1 MAMPRPDLA
10 TVAAAELADL
20 ERLWQEMDLPGH
32 PVELIDGQIVVSP
45 TPSRRHAH
53 VVTELIDQLI
63 DVKRKGWQ
71 RDTNLTVHIIP
82 TRERVIPD
90 LVIAPTDAPGF
101 GDEEVLS
108 PGVLLVAQVVSPSS
122 RRHDRE
128 TKNCIYAQ
136 GGIPLYLLV
145 DRFAEPATVTLF
157 SDPADSGYRESQSAI
172 AGRRLRLPDPF
183 GIKLDTARLL
193 A

>member
-1 MAMPRPDLA
+1 MLF
-10 TVAAAELADL
+10 
-20 ERLWQEMDLPGH
+20 
-32 PVELIDGQIVVSP
+32 
-45 TPSRRHAH
+45 
-53 VVTELIDQLI
+53 
-63 DVKRKGWQ
+63 
-71 RDTNLTVHIIP
+71 
-82 TRERVIPD
+82 PD
-90 LVIAPTDAPGF
+90 LVIASTDAPGF

-108 PGVLLVAQVVSPSS
+108 PGVLLVAEVVSPSS

-145 DRFAEPATVTLF
+145 DRFAEPTTVTLF
-157 SDPADSGYRESQSAI
+157 SDPADSGYRKSQSAI